1 MIKSIIDKIKVILR
15 DPTLKKKIV
24 FTFFLFLV
32 FRVFAFL
39 PVPAVNIAK
48 LKVLFAQSQF
58 LSLLDIFSGGTLAN
72 FSILAL
78 GLGPYINASI
88 IMQLVTLIIP
98 DLEKLQKEGE
108 YGRAKINQY
117 TRLLTIPIAIFQ
129 GVGMYALLS
138 NQKILTNLNPIEF
151 ASFITT
157 ITAGTFIVMWLGEL
171 ITEFGIGN
179 GISLLIFAG
188 IVARLPVNFTQVMV
202 NVNAESFFNL
212 LILLVIII
220 MVIFAVVFTNEAIR
234 KIPVYY
240 SKRSKGGNQSA
251 QGQTTYLPLKLNQAG
266 VIPIIFAVSFVLFP
280 QMLGSFL
287 GVVKNPV
294 AQNMA
299 NFLVKAFDPSG
310 FTYNLMYF
318 ILVVAFT
325 FFYTMIVFNPQKI
338 SDEIQKH
345 GGFIPGIRPGKA
357 TKEYLEMILYKT
369 TGFGAVF
376 LGIIA
381 ILPTIASKITNIPNV
396 VIGGTGILIV
406 VSVVLETYK
415 SMEAQMVMKNYDR
428 FIN

>member
-1 MIKSIIDKIKVILR
+1 MIKSIVDKTKAIFR
-15 DPTLKKKIV
+15 DPVLKKKII
-24 FTFFLFLV
+24 FTFLLFLI
-32 FRVFAFL
+32 FRIFAFL
-39 PVPAVNIAK
+39 PVPAVNLAK
-48 LKVLFAQSQF
+48 LKILFAQSQF

-88 IMQLVTLIIP
+88 IIQLITLVIP

-129 GVGMYALLS
+129 GIGMYALLS

-151 ASFITT
+151 ISFITT

-171 ITEFGIGN
+171 ITEFGVGN

-188 IVARLPVNFTQVMV
+188 IVARLPVNFTQVLV
-202 NVNAESFFNL
+202 NINAESFLNL
-212 LILLVIII
+212 VVLVGILITV
-220 MVIFAVVFTNEAIR
+220 VFSVVFTNEAIR
-234 KIPVYY
+234 KIPVFY
-240 SKRSKGGNQSA
+240 SKRSKGGSQTA

-280 QMLGSFL
+280 QMLGNFL
-287 GVVKNPV
+287 GVVKNPAV
-294 AQNMA
+294 QNFGNSMMR
-299 NFLVKAFDPSG
+299 AFDPSG
-310 FTYNLMYF
+310 FFYNFIYF

-325 FFYTMIVFNPQKI
+325 FFYTMVVFNPQKI
-338 SDEIQKH
+338 SEEIQKH
-345 GGFIPGIRPGKA
+345 GGFIPGIRPGVA

-396 VIGGTGILIV
+396 VIGGTGILII

-415 SMEAQMVMKNYDR
+415 SIEAQMVMKNYDK